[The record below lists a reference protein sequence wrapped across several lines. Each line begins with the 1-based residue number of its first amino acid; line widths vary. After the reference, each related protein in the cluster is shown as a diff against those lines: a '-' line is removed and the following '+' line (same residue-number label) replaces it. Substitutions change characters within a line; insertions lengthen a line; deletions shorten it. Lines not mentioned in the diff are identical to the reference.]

1 MTYKLFFELI
11 QVAICHRDSLSRMPS
26 TAEWSMLYGL
36 AVKQTVSGVCFCGVQ
51 RLPKDQLAN
60 MPTPL
65 KMQWLAMAAKILQRN
80 EVMNRKC
87 AEVYKALTKEGFR
100 CVILKGQGV
109 ATLYCDGDSTET
121 RFRGFQRVSE
131 GCRGVQRVSEGLS
144 VSRNIGLYRQSGD
157 IDVWMWKN
165 GFALK
170 ENRKEVVRF
179 ARTIQPDATGS
190 EHHTAVEWMGTEVE
204 MHYEPAYFCN
214 PFANRRFRKWFMEY
228 DKSRFMISDKEF
240 SVPDAEFNRVFLLA
254 HSFRHYMSEG
264 LGLRQVMDYYFLLQ
278 NLNVNHDRDNLIK
291 RLGMARFE
299 KAMKWV
305 IGYVFEGKDGEDG
318 RKYGKMLLR
327 HIMEGG
333 NFGMYKAKTVA
344 SRHTHIGRF
353 INQLA
358 HDIRLMMYYPSEA
371 VWAPLSMIREFLR
384 IRI

>member
-1 MTYKLFFELI
+1 M
-11 QVAICHRDSLSRMPS
+11 
-26 TAEWSMLYGL
+26 
-36 AVKQTVSGVCFCGVQ
+36 
-51 RLPKDQLAN
+51 
-60 MPTPL
+60 
-65 KMQWLAMAAKILQRN
+65 
-80 EVMNRKC
+80 
-87 AEVYKALTKEGFR
+87 
-100 CVILKGQGV
+100 
-109 ATLYCDGDSTET
+109 
-121 RFRGFQRVSE
+121 
-131 GCRGVQRVSEGLS
+131 
-144 VSRNIGLYRQSGD
+144 
-157 IDVWMWKN
+157 WMWKN

-214 PFANRRFRKWFMEY
+214 PFANRHFRKWFMEY
-228 DKSRFMISDKEF
+228 DKSRFMISDKGF
-240 SVPDAEFNRVFLLA
+240 CVPDAEFNRVFLLA

-278 NLNVNHDRDNLIK
+278 NLNVNHDHDNLIK

-305 IGYVFEGKDGEDG
+305 IGYVFEDKDGEDG
-318 RKYGKMLLR
+318 RKYGKMLLW

-333 NFGMYKAKTVA
+333 NFGMYKATTVA

>member
-1 MTYKLFFELI
+1 MTDSLFFELI
-11 QVAICHRDSLSRMPS
+11 QVALCCRICLSHTPSADEWGELYAMAKKQSL
-26 TAEWSMLYGL
+26 
-36 AVKQTVSGVCFCGVQ
+36 VGVCFAGVQ
-51 RLPKDQLAN
+51 RLPKEQLVE
-60 MPTPL
+60 MPMQL
-65 KMQWLAMAAKILQRN
+65 KMQWFALAESVKQKN

-87 AEVYKALTKEGFR
+87 AEVYNALTNEGFR

-121 RFRGFQRVSE
+121 RFRGF
-131 GCRGVQRVSEGLS
+131 QRVSEGLS

-228 DKSRFMISDKEF
+228 DKSRFMISDKGF
-240 SVPDAEFNRVFLLA
+240 CVPDAEFNRVFLLA
-254 HSFRHYMSEG
+254 HAFRHYMSEG

-278 NLNVNHDRDNLIK
+278 NLNVNHDHDNLIK

>member
-1 MTYKLFFELI
+1 MIDSFFELI
-11 QVAICHRDSLSRMPS
+11 RVAIGHRVCLSRTPS
-26 TAEWSMLYGL
+26 ADGWGELYAMAKKQ
-36 AVKQTVSGVCFCGVQ
+36 AVVGMCFCGVQ
-51 RLPKDQLAN
+51 RLPKEQLVE
-60 MPTPL
+60 MPVQL
-65 KMQWLAMAAKILQRN
+65 KMQWFALAESVKQKN

-87 AEVYKALTKEGFR
+87 AEVYNALTNEGFR

-109 ATLYCDGDSTET
+109 ATLYYDGDSTET

-131 GCRGVQRVSEGLS
+131 GCRGGQRVSEGLS

-179 ARTIQPDATGS
+179 ARTIQPDATAS

-228 DKSRFMISDKEF
+228 DKSRFMISDKGF
-240 SVPDAEFNRVFLLA
+240 CIPDAEFNSVFLLA

-305 IGYVFEGKDGEDG
+305 IGYVFGGKDGEDG
-318 RKYGKMLLR
+318 RKYGKMLLW

>member
-1 MTYKLFFELI
+1 MIDSFFELI
-11 QVAICHRDSLSRMPS
+11 RVAIGHQVCLSRMPS
-26 TAEWSMLYGL
+26 ADGWGELYAMAKKQ
-36 AVKQTVSGVCFCGVQ
+36 AVVGVCFCGVQ
-51 RLPKDQLAN
+51 RLPKEQLVE
-60 MPTPL
+60 MPVQL
-65 KMQWLAMAAKILQRN
+65 KMQWFALAESVKQKN

-87 AEVYKALTKEGFR
+87 AEVYNALTNEGFR

-109 ATLYCDGDSTET
+109 ATLYYDGDSTET
-121 RFRGFQRVSE
+121 RFRGF
-131 GCRGVQRVSEGLS
+131 QRVSEGLS

-170 ENRKEVVRF
+170 GNWKEVVRF

-228 DKSRFMISDKEF
+228 DKSRFMISDKGF
-240 SVPDAEFNRVFLLA
+240 CVPDAEFNRVFLLA

-305 IGYVFEGKDGEDG
+305 IGYVFENKDVEDG

>member
-1 MTYKLFFELI
+1 MIDSFFELI
-11 QVAICHRDSLSRMPS
+11 RVAIGHQVCLSRTPS
-26 TAEWSMLYGL
+26 ADGWGELYAMAKMQ
-36 AVKQTVSGVCFCGVQ
+36 AVVGVCFCGVQ
-51 RLPKDQLAN
+51 RLPKEQLVE
-60 MPTPL
+60 MPVQL
-65 KMQWLAMAAKILQRN
+65 KMQWFALAESVKQKN

-87 AEVYKALTKEGFR
+87 AEVYNALTKEGFR

-121 RFRGFQRVSE
+121 RFRGL
-131 GCRGVQRVSEGLS
+131 QRVSEGLS

-165 GFALK
+165 GFSLK

-228 DKSRFMISDKEF
+228 DKSRFMISDKGF
-240 SVPDAEFNRVFLLA
+240 CVPDAEFNRVFLLA
-254 HSFRHYMSEG
+254 HAFRHYMSEG

-278 NLNVNHDRDNLIK
+278 NLNVNHDHDNLIK

-305 IGYVFEGKDGEDG
+305 IGYVFEGKDIEDG
-318 RKYGKMLLR
+318 RKCGKMLLA
-327 HIMEGG
+327 HIMDGG
-333 NFGMYKAKTVA
+333 NFGNYKATTVA

-353 INQLA
+353 INQLT
-358 HDIRLMMYYPSEA
+358 HDIRLMRYYPSEA
-371 VWAPLSMIREFLR
+371 IWAPLSMIREFVR

>member
-1 MTYKLFFELI
+1 MIDSFFELI
-11 QVAICHRDSLSRMPS
+11 RVAIGHQVCLSRTPS
-26 TAEWSMLYGL
+26 ADGWGELYAMAKKQ
-36 AVKQTVSGVCFCGVQ
+36 AVVGVCFCGVQ
-51 RLPKDQLAN
+51 RLPKEQLVE
-60 MPTPL
+60 MPVQL
-65 KMQWLAMAAKILQRN
+65 KVQWFALAESVKQKN

-87 AEVYKALTKEGFR
+87 AEVYNALTKEGFR

-131 GCRGVQRVSEGLS
+131 GCRRFQRLSEGLS

-165 GFALK
+165 GFSLK

-204 MHYEPAYFCN
+204 LHYEPAYFCN
-214 PFANRRFRKWFMEY
+214 PFANRRFRKWCMDY
-228 DKSRFMISDKEF
+228 DKSKFQFSDNGF
-240 SVPDAEFNRVFLLA
+240 CVPDAEFNRVFLLA
-254 HSFRHYMSEG
+254 HAFRHYLSEG
-264 LGLRQVMDYYFLLQ
+264 LGLRQVMDYYFPLQ
-278 NLNVNHDRDNLIK
+278 NIKVNPDHDNLIK
-291 RLGMARFE
+291 RLGMERFE

-305 IGYVFEGKDGEDG
+305 IGYVFENKDVEDG

-371 VWAPLSMIREFLR
+371 VWAPLSMIREFVR